1 MLTYTMDVEDR
12 SRWIIST
19 PSAAELAQPYFCSEV
34 GDFYARDKFSTARS
48 NKNSFIL
55 FYTLGGEGTV
65 SQGGQTVRLPK
76 GHALLMDCRT
86 PQSYGTSP
94 GQGHW
99 YHLWAHI
106 DGSGVELAGRTLG
119 LPRLVLIAVPLSHLQ
134 PHMDVL
140 FERLGSE
147 SVGNAMRTGLAV
159 HALVTEV
166 VLAAQ
171 EAGPVAEGDPVRLA
185 CGYVERHFAEKVTLD
200 DLARE
205 AAVSP
210 SYLIRLFK
218 RQLETTPHDYLL
230 RYRISRAKELLA
242 ETTLTSAAIAE
253 RVGFTSES
261 NFSYRFKQMTGQGPR
276 AYRRSTPELV
286 LAGDDGGHRLVDI
299 GERHP
304 LV

>member
-119 LPRLVLIAVPLSHLQ
+119 LPRLVPIAVPLSHLQ